1 MKATAQNGFDDI
13 RRIQMLTEPVSKLI
27 PMVALPS
34 IINMMMGA
42 IYNMA
47 DIFFVS
53 KLGTSSTG
61 AVGIVMPVMTLLQA
75 LAFMFAHG
83 ANSCIS
89 RLLGA
94 GEHERASRVLSTAYF
109 SAMMLGLVYCV
120 VGLIFLDP
128 ILRLFGATETIL
140 PLARQYAPY
149 IYIASPM
156 FAASYVLNNT
166 LRAEGNALK
175 SLVGMTTGAVI
186 NIILDPIFIFV
197 LGLGVAGGAI
207 TTMLGQILSFS
218 LLTSFYFIKRRP
230 DALTL
235 SFKLFTAKWDMF
247 YEMIRIGTPS
257 MFRLGASSLA
267 AVLMNTA
274 AKNYGDAVIA
284 GFSIVQRLVFFV
296 HSALIGYGQAY
307 QPISGYNFGAKQF
320 NRVRGAFNFT
330 LKSSV
335 IFVTAASVALVA
347 FAPFLISIFSDN
359 ADVVSVGSLM
369 LKSQAAVFPFLA
381 AATVFSMF
389 FQSTGEAM
397 PAFITASSRQ
407 GLFFIP
413 IVLILPRLF
422 GLNGLIASQPI
433 SDILAFIL
441 SLILMLRANKEL
453 KAKTV

>member
-1 MKATAQNGFDDI
+1 MKATEQNGFDDI
-13 RRIQMLTEPVSKLI
+13 RRMQMLTEPVSKLI
-27 PMVALPS
+27 PRVALPS

-61 AVGIVMPVMTLLQA
+61 AVGIVMPIMTLLQA

-83 ANSCIS
+83 ANSCVS

-94 GEHERASRVLSTAYF
+94 NEHERASRVLSTAYF
-109 SAMMLGLVYCV
+109 SAIALGIVYCTI
-120 VGLIFLDP
+120 GLLFMDP

-149 IYIASPM
+149 IYFASPM

-175 SLVGMTTGAVI
+175 SLIGMSTGAIV

-207 TTMLGQILSFS
+207 TTMLGQILSFC
-218 LLTSFYFIKRRP
+218 LLTSFYFIKRNP
-230 DALTL
+230 NALTL
-235 SFKLFTAKWDMF
+235 SFKLFTAKWDIF

-267 AVLMNTA
+267 AVLINTA
-274 AKNYGDAVIA
+274 SKNYGDAVIA

-296 HSALIGYGQAY
+296 NSALIGYGQAY

-320 NRVRGAFNFT
+320 NRVRDAFNFT
-330 LKSSV
+330 LKSSLV
-335 IFVTAASVALVA
+335 AVTAASAALVI
-347 FAPFLISIFSDN
+347 FAPSLISIFSDN
-359 ADVVSVGSLM
+359 VKVINVGSLM

-381 AATVFSMF
+381 AATIFSMF
-389 FQSTGEAM
+389 FQSTGMAM
-397 PAFITASSRQ
+397 PAFITATSRQ

-413 IVLILPRLF
+413 IVLILPRIF
-422 GLNGLIASQPI
+422 GLYGLIASQPI
-433 SDILAFIL
+433 SDMLAFIL
-441 SLILMLRANKEL
+441 SLILMLRGIKEL
-453 KAKTV
+453 RADTV